1 MTAEVRASVPASF
14 RTALSATTRATT
26 RATLLALGLLG
37 ASIAL
42 AQAPRW
48 PDAADIERAWQTRPF
63 PGADQLGAQPV
74 PAPPRVN
81 VPPVAAN
88 TDIEALA
95 RAGARLGSP
104 SAPRPAA
111 SPLRIFITLEMPRA
125 SLQLLTDQAAR
136 SGAVLVLRGLK
147 ANSMRDTLASVA
159 SLIGER
165 QVAWVIDPEAF
176 ARYRIERAP
185 TFLLS
190 LDDRADPT
198 TGCGTDCRLPPAF
211 VSVSGDV
218 SLDHALHALAR
229 QRPEAG
235 PRVAPMLK
243 RLRGS

>member
-1 MTAEVRASVPASF
+1 MPA
-14 RTALSATTRATT
+14 RTETRAIV
-26 RATLLALGLLG
+26 AAACALGLLG
-37 ASIAL
+37 AGIAL

-48 PDAADIERAWQTRPF
+48 PDADDIERARKAHPF
-63 PGADQLGAQPV
+63 PQADRLGAQPV

-81 VPPVAAN
+81 LPSTAAP

-104 SAPRPAA
+104 SAQATAA

-147 ANSMRDTLASVA
+147 ANSMRETLAAVS

-176 ARYRIERAP
+176 TRHRIERAP
-185 TFLLS
+185 TFVLS
-190 LDDRADPT
+190 LDDRADT
-198 TGCGTDCRLPPAF
+198 ATSCGTDCRTPPAF

-218 SLDHALHALAR
+218 SLDHALDTLAR
-229 QRPEAG
+229 ERPEAR
-235 PRVAPMLK
+235 PLVAPLLARLK
-243 RLRGS
+243 GP

>member
-1 MTAEVRASVPASF
+1 VPA
-14 RTALSATTRATT
+14 RTEIRTIAAA
-26 RATLLALGLLG
+26 ACALGLLAAG
-37 ASIAL
+37 VAL

-48 PDAADIERAWQTRPF
+48 PDADDIERAQKAHPF
-63 PGADQLGAQPV
+63 PGSDRLGAQPV

-81 VPPVAAN
+81 LPPAAAP

-95 RAGARLGSP
+95 RAGARLGNP
-104 SAPRPAA
+104 FGQTPAA

-147 ANSMRDTLASVA
+147 GNSMRETLAAVS

-165 QVAWVIDPEAF
+165 QVAWVIDPDAF

-190 LDDRADPT
+190 LDDRADT
-198 TGCGTDCRLPPAF
+198 ATSCGTDCRTPPAF

-218 SLDHALHALAR
+218 SLDHALDTLAR
-229 QRPEAG
+229 QRPEAR
-235 PRVAPMLK
+235 PLVAPLLARLK
-243 RLRGS
+243 GP

>member
-1 MTAEVRASVPASF
+1 VPA
-14 RTALSATTRATT
+14 RTEIRAVV
-26 RATLLALGLLG
+26 AAACAIGLLG
-37 ASIAL
+37 AGIAL

-48 PDAADIERAWQTRPF
+48 PDADDIERAQKANPF
-63 PGADQLGAQPV
+63 PRADRLGAEPV

-81 VPPVAAN
+81 LPSTAAR

-104 SAPRPAA
+104 SAQPTAA

-147 ANSMRDTLASVA
+147 ANSMRETLAAVS

-165 QVAWVIDPEAF
+165 QVAWVIEPEAF
-176 ARYRIERAP
+176 ARHRIERAP
-185 TFLLS
+185 TFVLS
-190 LDDRADPT
+190 LDERADT
-198 TGCGTDCRLPPAF
+198 ATSCGTDCRTPPAF

-218 SLDHALHALAR
+218 SLDHALDTLAR
-229 QRPEAG
+229 QRPEVR
-235 PRVAPMLK
+235 PLVAPLLARLK
-243 RLRGS
+243 GS